1 MIMLHCWY
9 NLTKFWFLHHLANT
23 QGCGWVLDRST
34 HPPCLVKHLT
44 GERLLKRCFHGTQ
57 IIIIKNNNV
66 HFFSCFIQKQRKGIT
81 QNEKQIWFIFYGR
94 LYPNLIL
101 SPLPSSPSS
110 WWFIA
115 QDSVDERVT
124 SSHFKTST
132 VAGKKVTF
140 AITSCRWR
148 WEYK

>member
-34 HPPCLVKHLT
+34 HPPCLVKHFT

-66 HFFSCFIQKQRKGIT
+66 HFYFILHTKTEKRHYSEWKANMIYILWSLIPKFYLITIAIITIIVMIHRPGQRRWARDKQPF
-81 QNEKQIWFIFYGR
+81 QNVNSGWQE
-94 LYPNLIL
+94 
-101 SPLPSSPSS
+101 
-110 WWFIA
+110 
-115 QDSVDERVT
+115 
-124 SSHFKTST
+124 SHLCYNIVQVKMR
-132 VAGKKVTF
+132 
-140 AITSCRWR
+140 I
-148 WEYK
+148 